1 MSYLFILL
9 KRSDL
14 TDAVCDCMCESKS
27 CDITTVIEV
36 LNFSLVV
43 QKGMP
48 PKEKCVLVENL
59 YNALLDAGLF
69 SVKNEDHLESIAK
82 LVSTLGA
89 ELVYQNEKLSKETES
104 DLTELGKQAMIAA
117 ETKLQLAVQLL
128 ANEDNDVSTETI
140 QFIQQYLDR
149 VRHSDQEIAGLVIHL

>member
-1 MSYLFILL
+1 
-9 KRSDL
+9 
-14 TDAVCDCMCESKS
+14 
-27 CDITTVIEV
+27 
-36 LNFSLVV
+36 
-43 QKGMP
+43 MP

-69 SVKNEDHLESIAK
+69 SVKNEEHLESIAK

-89 ELVYQNEKLSKETES
+89 ELVYQNEKLSKETQS

-149 VRHSDQEIAGLVIHL
+149 VRHSDQEIAG